1 MFSAADLQQNL
12 FGDATYVKYGITCIV
27 AELLSDPGGQVLA
40 KTSVHS
46 CIYSLAVTTA
56 GPESTEQDNLA
67 SSKMGPSENIIG
79 YAHYNYSYSTWEGEF
94 LFIEDLFVKKEMRG
108 RANTSLSA
116 NIIQS

>member
-12 FGDATYVKYGITCIV
+12 FGDSTYYGKYGIIV

-40 KTSVHS
+40 KTSVRS
-46 CIYSLAVTTA
+46 CIYYSLAVTTA

-67 SSKMGPSENIIG
+67 SSKMGPSEKIIG
-79 YAHYNYSYSTWEGEF
+79 YAHYNYSYNTWEGEF

-108 RANTSLSA
+108 RTSTSLSA